1 MMLEEKF
8 KFGIIEKN
16 LGFTKD
22 KDVQGRVNANELS
35 SYEHIIFT
43 HNIRSIQHGPNRN
56 GHGQVNA
63 DEGTIS

>member
-22 KDVQGRVNANELS
+22 KDVQGRVNTNIVP
-35 SYEHIIFT
+35 SYG
-43 HNIRSIQHGPNRN
+43 RP
-56 GHGQVNA
+56 
-63 DEGTIS
+63 

>member
-22 KDVQGRVNANELS
+22 KDVQGSVNTNVLS
-35 SYEHIIFT
+35 SYEHKMIHIK
-43 HNIRSIQHGPNRN
+43 RAWSG
-56 GHGQVNA
+56 
-63 DEGTIS
+63 

>member
-22 KDVQGRVNANELS
+22 KDVQGRVNTHT
-35 SYEHIIFT
+35 SYGMMVRILRPRTPAKHRQRHYFI
-43 HNIRSIQHGPNRN
+43 N
-56 GHGQVNA
+56 G
-63 DEGTIS
+63 ISTFS

>member
-22 KDVQGRVNANELS
+22 KDVQGRVNTHT
-35 SYEHIIFT
+35 SY
-43 HNIRSIQHGPNRN
+43 GPYDMDRILRP
-56 GHGQVNA
+56 
-63 DEGTIS
+63 ESPS

>member
-22 KDVQGRVNANELS
+22 KDVQGRVSTNVLS
-35 SYEHIIFT
+35 SYEHIMIY
-43 HNIRSIQHGPNRN
+43 IERVWSG
-56 GHGQVNA
+56 
-63 DEGTIS
+63 

>member
-22 KDVQGRVNANELS
+22 KDVQGRVNTRKLYGPYGMDLLYVREL
-35 SYEHIIFT
+35 
-43 HNIRSIQHGPNRN
+43 G
-56 GHGQVNA
+56 
-63 DEGTIS
+63 